1 MRQIG
6 QSTLADFSK
15 DDSSEPWHEK
25 NRARQISG
33 GKIMYKTLTALGA
46 PHALSVL
53 RIYTGLLLLAHGT
66 AKILGFPAV
75 PSFAKVQISS
85 LIGVSGLIELIG
97 GALFTVGL
105 FTRPVAFILS
115 GFAAVAYFMV
125 SAPKGFHP
133 ILNNGELASLFS
145 FVFIYFVFAGPGPW
159 SIDAMMKRE

>member
-1 MRQIG
+1 
-6 QSTLADFSK
+6 
-15 DDSSEPWHEK
+15 
-25 NRARQISG
+25 
-33 GKIMYKTLTALGA
+33 MYKTLTAWA

-66 AKILGFPAV
+66 AKILGFTAV
-75 PSFAKVQISS
+75 PSFAKVQINS
-85 LIGVSGLIELIG
+85 LIGASGLIELIG
-97 GALFTVGL
+97 GVLFTIGL

-159 SIDAMMKRE
+159 SLDAMMKRE

>member
-1 MRQIG
+1 MYE
-6 QSTLADFSK
+6 TLAA
-15 DDSSEPWHEK
+15 W
-25 NRARQISG
+25 
-33 GKIMYKTLTALGA
+33 A
-46 PHALSVL
+46 PRVLSVL
-53 RIYTGLLLLAHGT
+53 RIYAGLLLFAHGT

-75 PSFAKVQISS
+75 ASFANIKMNS
-85 LIGVSGLIELIG
+85 LVGASGLIELIG

-159 SIDAMMKRE
+159 SIDAITGRK

>member
-1 MRQIG
+1 
-6 QSTLADFSK
+6 
-15 DDSSEPWHEK
+15 
-25 NRARQISG
+25 
-33 GKIMYKTLTALGA
+33 
-46 PHALSVL
+46 LSVL

-75 PSFAKVQISS
+75 PSFANVQINS

-115 GFAAVAYFMV
+115 GFAAVAYFLV
-125 SAPKGFHP
+125 SAPKGFYP
-133 ILNNGELASLFS
+133 ILNNGELPSLFS

-159 SIDAMMKRE
+159 SLDAMMKRE

>member
-1 MRQIG
+1 MTATRYE
-6 QSTLADFSK
+6 S
-15 DDSSEPWHEK
+15 DSSK
-25 NRARQISG
+25 NSEG
-33 GKIMYKTLTALGA
+33 TIMYKTIAAWA

-75 PSFAKVQISS
+75 PSFAKVEIGS
-85 LIGVSGLIELIG
+85 LLGASGLIELIG
-97 GALFTVGL
+97 GALFTIGL

-125 SAPKGFHP
+125 SAPKGFYP

-145 FVFIYFVFAGPGPW
+145 FVFIYFVFSGPGPW
-159 SIDAMMKRE
+159 SLDATLDLERE